1 MLDCN
6 RYSVEGL
13 EVRIFPD
20 RELMGRDAAAEA
32 ASRIKSAIER
42 KGSANVVF
50 AAAPSQLDMLKK
62 LSDEPGLDWSRV
74 NAFHL

>member
-32 ASRIKSAIER
+32 ASRAH
-42 KGSANVVF
+42 AD
-50 AAAPSQLDMLKK
+50 PMDPMQLPDGEVLASEFQRF
-62 LSDEPGLDWSRV
+62 LRQQGT
-74 NAFHL
+74 